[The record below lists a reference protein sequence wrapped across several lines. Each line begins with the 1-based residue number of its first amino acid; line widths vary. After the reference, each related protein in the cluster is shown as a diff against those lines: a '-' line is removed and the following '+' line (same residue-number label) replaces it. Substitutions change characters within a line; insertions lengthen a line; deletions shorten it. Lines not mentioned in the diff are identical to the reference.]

1 MLTIVLPLS
10 QVLSGEGG
18 ATARPEGERR
28 TEHQHQDQEEEE
40 EEEEEEEQVV
50 DHRPSGI
57 AGLIQ
62 SALQVLGGGGWS
74 AHNIPGTVPSSTSVT
89 QSYPVY

>member
-18 ATARPEGERR
+18 AAARPEGERR
-28 TEHQHQDQEEEE
+28 TEHQHQDQEEE

-74 AHNIPGTVPSSTSVT
+74 AHNIPGTVTSSTSVT